1 ELGQEARTL
10 EALQLALRMC
20 DGIDERHLLAPDLE
34 MLEEFLTRENG
45 RIRLNPRGRLV
56 ANEIAVR
63 LVAGS

>member
-1 ELGQEARTL
+1 MR
-10 EALQLALRMC
+10 
-20 DGIDERHLLAPDLE
+20 DGISENHLLAIDLE
-34 MLEEFLTRENG
+34 MLEEFLIRENG